1 MVRIPT
7 TERQFYNTTPKVNT
21 LAVTADA
28 LQPAA
33 KQYAQTLMQQQKVKI
48 DTNANK
54 ARVDIDNLQNQW
66 QLANQANP
74 DNPKARAKF
83 QAGMQKILNQYGSEI
98 DPIARMEWSVA
109 ANRIK
114 SAYDIA
120 NNDWAKKQKA
130 ANAKLDAAENINLN
144 LDLAYKHGLQG
155 NVLGGWA
162 DLDNSYRQLY
172 SYASANMGETEA
184 RTLLSD
190 YRSDFT
196 TSFVNGLIENNPQA
210 ALDFLN
216 NEDNRKA
223 LKYERKVGAL
233 RNLAEK
239 QLKAQKTQV
248 RENFNLDKSL
258 AFIKFLDEPT
268 FDNLDFY
275 ATNYEPQM
283 SDEKYKRLVEH
294 VESLNNNAV
303 TKNPEVFFAGIKA
316 NADMPT
322 GTPQEKQAFLDST
335 VKYIDGLYSSN
346 RSGKLRR
353 QDVETLKKISVGMVK
368 NEEMKQQLKSLPD
381 GMEFGR
387 ILANVALP
395 QPEIPQISDI
405 VEIKDNK
412 AVVKP
417 RIASREELTRKVK
430 ETKKK
435 EEETVAPMPVVYES
449 EGEAKAALD
458 ELKELPTG
466 TEDDKKEFLRLAQEI
481 YGGIYVGSTS
491 YDLGNVQDLYDE
503 LSETAADKLM
513 GALDDLPQTGVW
525 DTAKQSW
532 RELSDTESI
541 GSVDLNEDRS
551 SFLYYLK
558 DAFSP
563 MIEQAGNIK
572 RSIGVWGTAMK
583 KRAMIEQIERE
594 TMHQMLGY
602 MVNGDYQGAKNVYAD
617 GVKKAIRAQYPD
629 VPDLQRDDLEPGK
642 SLITINGLTYKF
654 MGYTSDNILVEVQ

>member
-28 LQPAA
+28 LLPPS
-33 KQYAQTLMQQQKVKI
+33 KQYTQTLKNQQKVKI
-48 DTNANK
+48 DTNSNK
-54 ARVDIDNLQNQW
+54 ARADIDNLQHQW
-66 QLANQANP
+66 QLDNQANP

-98 DPIARMEWSVA
+98 DPIARMEWTVA

-120 NNDWAKKQKA
+120 NNDWARKQKA
-130 ANAKLDAAENINLN
+130 ENTKLDVAENINLN
-144 LDLAYKHGLQG
+144 LDMAYKNGLQG

-162 DLDNSYRQLY
+162 NLDNSYRQLH

-184 RTLLSD
+184 KALLSD

-196 TSFVNGLIENNPQA
+196 TSFVNGLIESNPQA
-210 ALDFLN
+210 ALDFLD

-239 QLKAQKTQV
+239 QLKSYKTQIK
-248 RENFNLDKSL
+248 EDFNLDKSL
-258 AFIKFLDEPT
+258 AFIKFLNEPT

-294 VESLNNNAV
+294 VESLNNSAV
-303 TKNPEVFFAGIKA
+303 TENPEVFFAGIKA

-322 GTPQEKQAFLDST
+322 GTPQERQAFLDST

-346 RSGKLRR
+346 RSGRLRR
-353 QDVETLKKISVGMVK
+353 EDVETLKKLSVGMVE

-387 ILANVALP
+387 ILANVPLP

-405 VEIKDNK
+405 VEIKDNR
-412 AVVKP
+412 AVLKP
-417 RIASREELTRKVK
+417 RITSRSGLTRRVK

-435 EEETVAPMPVVYES
+435 EEETAAPMPVIYES
-449 EGEAKAALD
+449 EGEAEAALD
-458 ELKELPTG
+458 ELKELPAG
-466 TEDDKKEFLRLAQEI
+466 TENDKKEVLRLAQEI
-481 YGGIYVGSTS
+481 YAGIYKGSMS
-491 YDLGNVQDLYDE
+491 YDLGDVQDLYDE
-503 LSETAADKLM
+503 LSEIAADKLFSL
-513 GALDDLPQTGVW
+513 GELPQTGIW

-541 GSVDLNEDRS
+541 GPVDLNEDRS
-551 SFLYYLK
+551 SFLHYLK

-583 KRAMIEQIERE
+583 KKAMIEQIERE

-602 MVNGDYQGAKNVYAD
+602 MVNGDYQGAQAVYTD
-617 GVKKAIRAQYPD
+617 GIKKAIRAQYPD
-629 VPDLQRDDLEPGK
+629 VPDLQRDDLEAGK
-642 SLITINGLTYKF
+642 SLITINGLPYKF

>member
-28 LQPAA
+28 LLPPS
-33 KQYAQTLMQQQKVKI
+33 KQYTQTLKNQQKVKI
-48 DTNANK
+48 DTNSNK
-54 ARVDIDNLQNQW
+54 ARADIDNLQHQW
-66 QLANQANP
+66 QLDNQANP

-98 DPIARMEWSVA
+98 DPIARMEWTVA

-120 NNDWAKKQKA
+120 NNDWARKQKA
-130 ANAKLDAAENINLN
+130 ENTKLDVAENINLN
-144 LDLAYKHGLQG
+144 LDMAYKNGLQG

-162 DLDNSYRQLY
+162 NLDNSYRQLH

-184 RTLLSD
+184 KALLSD

-196 TSFVNGLIENNPQA
+196 TSFVNGLIESNPQA
-210 ALDFLN
+210 ALDFLD

-239 QLKAQKTQV
+239 QLKSYKTQIK
-248 RENFNLDKSL
+248 EDFNLDKSL
-258 AFIKFLDEPT
+258 AFIKFLNEPT

-303 TKNPEVFFAGIKA
+303 TENPEVFFAGIKA

-346 RSGKLRR
+346 RSGRLRR
-353 QDVETLKKISVGMVK
+353 EDVETLKKLSVGMVE

-387 ILANVALP
+387 ILANVPLP

-405 VEIKDNK
+405 VEIKDNR
-412 AVVKP
+412 AVLKP
-417 RIASREELTRKVK
+417 KITSRSGLTRRVK

-435 EEETVAPMPVVYES
+435 EEETAAPMPVIYES
-449 EGEAKAALD
+449 EGEAEAALD
-458 ELKELPTG
+458 ELKELPAG
-466 TEDDKKEFLRLAQEI
+466 TEDDKKEVLRLAQEI
-481 YGGIYVGSTS
+481 YAGIYKGSMS
-491 YDLGNVQDLYDE
+491 YDLGDVQDLYDE
-503 LSETAADKLM
+503 LSEIAADKLFSL
-513 GALDDLPQTGVW
+513 GELPQTGIW

-541 GSVDLNEDRS
+541 GPVDLDEDRS

-583 KRAMIEQIERE
+583 KRAMIKQIGRE
-594 TMHQMLGY
+594 TLHQMLGHI
-602 MVNGDYQGAKNVYAD
+602 VNGDKLKAD
-617 GVKKAIRAQYPD
+617 ETYVAGREKAIRALYSD
-629 VPDLQRDDLEPGK
+629 IPDLQRDDLEAGK
-642 SLITINGLTYKF
+642 SLVTINGRPYKF
-654 MGYTSDNILVEVQ
+654 MGYTSDNILVEVL

>member
-28 LQPAA
+28 LLPPS
-33 KQYAQTLMQQQKVKI
+33 KQYTQTLKNQQKVKI
-48 DTNANK
+48 DTNSNK
-54 ARVDIDNLQNQW
+54 ARADIDNLQHQW
-66 QLANQANP
+66 QLDNQANP

-98 DPIARMEWSVA
+98 DPIARMEWTVA

-120 NNDWAKKQKA
+120 NNDWARKQKA
-130 ANAKLDAAENINLN
+130 ENTKLDVAENINLN
-144 LDLAYKHGLQG
+144 LDMAYKNGLQG
-155 NVLGGWA
+155 NVLGGLA
-162 DLDNSYRQLY
+162 NLDNSYRQLH

-184 RTLLSD
+184 KALLSD

-196 TSFVNGLIENNPQA
+196 TSFVNGLIESNPQA
-210 ALDFLN
+210 ALDFLD

-223 LKYERKVGAL
+223 LKYERKVGSL

-239 QLKAQKTQV
+239 QLKSYKTQIK
-248 RENFNLDKSL
+248 EDFNLNKSL
-258 AFIKFLDEPT
+258 AFIKFLNEPT

-303 TKNPEVFFAGIKA
+303 TENPEVFFAGIKA

-353 QDVETLKKISVGMVK
+353 EDVETLKKLSVGMVE

-387 ILANVALP
+387 ILANVPLP

-405 VEIKDNK
+405 VEIKDNR
-412 AVVKP
+412 AVLKP
-417 RIASREELTRKVK
+417 RITSRSGLTRRVK

-435 EEETVAPMPVVYES
+435 EEETAAPMPVIYES
-449 EGEAKAALD
+449 EGEAEAALD
-458 ELKELPTG
+458 ELKELPAG
-466 TEDDKKEFLRLAQEI
+466 TENDKKEVLRLAQEI
-481 YGGIYVGSTS
+481 YAGIYKGSMS
-491 YDLGNVQDLYDE
+491 YDLGDVQDLYDE
-503 LSETAADKLM
+503 LSEIAADKLFSL
-513 GALDDLPQTGVW
+513 GELPQTGIW

-541 GSVDLNEDRS
+541 GPVDLDEDRS

-583 KRAMIEQIERE
+583 KRAMIKQIGRE
-594 TMHQMLGY
+594 TLHQMLGHI
-602 MVNGDYQGAKNVYAD
+602 VNGDKLKAD
-617 GVKKAIRAQYPD
+617 ETYVAGREKAIRALYSD
-629 VPDLQRDDLEPGK
+629 IPDLQRDDLEAGK
-642 SLITINGLTYKF
+642 SLVTINGRPYKF
-654 MGYTSDNILVEVQ
+654 MGYTSDNILVEVL

>member
-28 LQPAA
+28 LLPPA
-33 KQYAQTLMQQQKVKI
+33 KQYTQTLKNQQKVKI
-48 DTNANK
+48 DTNSNK
-54 ARVDIDNLQNQW
+54 ARADIDNLQHQW
-66 QLANQANP
+66 QLDNQANP

-98 DPIARMEWSVA
+98 DPIARMEWTVA

-120 NNDWAKKQKA
+120 NNDWARKQKA
-130 ANAKLDAAENINLN
+130 ENTKLDVAENINLN
-144 LDLAYKHGLQG
+144 LDMAYKNGLQG

-162 DLDNSYRQLY
+162 NLDNSYRQLH

-184 RTLLSD
+184 KALLSD

-196 TSFVNGLIENNPQA
+196 TSFVNGLIESNPQA
-210 ALDFLN
+210 ALDFLD

-223 LKYERKVGAL
+223 LKYERKVGSL

-239 QLKAQKTQV
+239 QLKSYKTQIK
-248 RENFNLDKSL
+248 EDFNLNKSL
-258 AFIKFLDEPT
+258 AFIKFLNEPT

-303 TKNPEVFFAGIKA
+303 TENPEVFFAGIKA

-353 QDVETLKKISVGMVK
+353 EDVETLKKLSVGMVE

-387 ILANVALP
+387 ILANVPLP

-405 VEIKDNK
+405 VEIKDNR
-412 AVVKP
+412 AVLKP
-417 RIASREELTRKVK
+417 RITSRSGLTRRVK

-435 EEETVAPMPVVYES
+435 EEETAAPMPVIYES
-449 EGEAKAALD
+449 EGEAEAALD
-458 ELKELPTG
+458 ELKELPAG
-466 TEDDKKEFLRLAQEI
+466 TENDKKEVLRLAQEI
-481 YGGIYVGSTS
+481 YAGIYKGSMS
-491 YDLGNVQDLYDE
+491 YDLGDVQDLYDE
-503 LSETAADKLM
+503 LSEIAADKLFSL
-513 GALDDLPQTGVW
+513 GELPQTGIW

-541 GSVDLNEDRS
+541 GPVDLDEDRS

-583 KRAMIEQIERE
+583 KRAMIKQIGRE
-594 TMHQMLGY
+594 TLHQMLGHI
-602 MVNGDYQGAKNVYAD
+602 VNGDKLKAD
-617 GVKKAIRAQYPD
+617 ETYVAGREKAIRALYSD
-629 VPDLQRDDLEPGK
+629 IPDLQRDDLEAGK
-642 SLITINGLTYKF
+642 SLVTINGRPYKF
-654 MGYTSDNILVEVQ
+654 MGYTSDNILVEVL

>member
-28 LQPAA
+28 LLPPA
-33 KQYAQTLMQQQKVKI
+33 KQYTQTLKNQQKVKI
-48 DTNANK
+48 DTNSNK
-54 ARVDIDNLQNQW
+54 ARADIDNLQHQW
-66 QLANQANP
+66 QLDNQANP

-98 DPIARMEWSVA
+98 DPIARMEWTIA

-130 ANAKLDAAENINLN
+130 ENTKLDVAENINLN
-144 LDLAYKHGLQG
+144 LDMAYKNGLQG

-162 DLDNSYRQLY
+162 NLDNSYRQLH
-172 SYASANMGETEA
+172 SFASANMGETEA
-184 RTLLSD
+184 KALLSD

-196 TSFVNGLIENNPQA
+196 TSFVNGLIESNPQA
-210 ALDFLN
+210 ALDFLD

-239 QLKAQKTQV
+239 QLKSYKTQIK
-248 RENFNLDKSL
+248 EDFNLDKSL
-258 AFIKFLDEPT
+258 AFIKFLNEPT

-294 VESLNNNAV
+294 VESLNNSAV
-303 TKNPEVFFAGIKA
+303 TENPEVFFAGIKA

-346 RSGKLRR
+346 RSGRLRR
-353 QDVETLKKISVGMVK
+353 EDVETLKKLSVGMVE

-387 ILANVALP
+387 ILANVPLP

-405 VEIKDNK
+405 VEIKDNR
-412 AVVKP
+412 AVLKP
-417 RIASREELTRKVK
+417 RITSRSGLTRRVK

-435 EEETVAPMPVVYES
+435 EEETAAPMPVIYES
-449 EGEAKAALD
+449 EGEAEAALD
-458 ELKELPTG
+458 ELKELPAG
-466 TEDDKKEFLRLAQEI
+466 TEDDKKEVLRLAQEI
-481 YGGIYVGSTS
+481 YAGIYKGSMS
-491 YDLGNVQDLYDE
+491 YDLGDVQDLYDE
-503 LSETAADKLM
+503 LSEIAADKLFSL
-513 GALDDLPQTGVW
+513 GELPQTGIW

-541 GSVDLNEDRS
+541 GPVDLNEDRS
-551 SFLYYLK
+551 SFLHYLK

-583 KRAMIEQIERE
+583 KRAMIKQIGRE
-594 TMHQMLGY
+594 TLHQMLGHI
-602 MVNGDYQGAKNVYAD
+602 VNGDKLKAD
-617 GVKKAIRAQYPD
+617 ETYVAGREKAIRALYSD
-629 VPDLQRDDLEPGK
+629 IPDLQRDDLEAGK
-642 SLITINGLTYKF
+642 SLVTINGRPYKF
-654 MGYTSDNILVEVQ
+654 MGYTSDNILVEVL

>member
-28 LQPAA
+28 LLPPA
-33 KQYAQTLMQQQKVKI
+33 KQYTQTLKNQQKVKI
-48 DTNANK
+48 DTNSNK
-54 ARVDIDNLQNQW
+54 ARADIDNLQHQW
-66 QLANQANP
+66 QLDNQANP

-98 DPIARMEWSVA
+98 DPIARMEWTVA

-120 NNDWAKKQKA
+120 NNDWARKQKA
-130 ANAKLDAAENINLN
+130 ENTKLDVAENINLN
-144 LDLAYKHGLQG
+144 LDMAYKNGLQG

-162 DLDNSYRQLY
+162 NLDNSYRQLH

-184 RTLLSD
+184 KALLSD

-196 TSFVNGLIENNPQA
+196 TSFVNGLIESNPQA
-210 ALDFLN
+210 ALDFLD

-239 QLKAQKTQV
+239 QLKSYKTQIK
-248 RENFNLDKSL
+248 EDFNLDKSL
-258 AFIKFLDEPT
+258 AFIKFLNEPT

-294 VESLNNNAV
+294 VESLNNSAV
-303 TKNPEVFFAGIKA
+303 TENPEVFFAGIKA

-346 RSGKLRR
+346 RSGRLRR
-353 QDVETLKKISVGMVK
+353 EDVETLKKLSVGMVE

-387 ILANVALP
+387 ILANVPLP

-405 VEIKDNK
+405 VEIKDNR
-412 AVVKP
+412 AVLKP
-417 RIASREELTRKVK
+417 RITSRSGLTRRVK
-430 ETKKK
+430 DTKKK
-435 EEETVAPMPVVYES
+435 EEETAAPMSVIYES
-449 EGEAKAALD
+449 EGEAEAALD
-458 ELKELPTG
+458 ELKELPAG
-466 TEDDKKEFLRLAQEI
+466 TENDKKEVLRLAQEI
-481 YGGIYVGSTS
+481 YAGIYKGSMS
-491 YDLGNVQDLYDE
+491 YDLGDVQDLYDE
-503 LSETAADKLM
+503 LSEIAADKLFSL
-513 GALDDLPQTGVW
+513 GELPQTGIW

-541 GSVDLNEDRS
+541 GPVDLNEDRS
-551 SFLYYLK
+551 SFLHYLK

-602 MVNGDYQGAKNVYAD
+602 MVNGDYRGAQAVYTD
-617 GVKKAIRAQYPD
+617 GIKKAIRAQYPD
-629 VPDLQRDDLEPGK
+629 VPDLQRDDLEAGK
-642 SLITINGLTYKF
+642 SLITINGLPYKF

>member
-28 LQPAA
+28 LLPPA
-33 KQYAQTLMQQQKVKI
+33 KQYTQTLKNQQKVKI
-48 DTNANK
+48 DTNSNK
-54 ARVDIDNLQNQW
+54 ARADIDNLQHQW
-66 QLANQANP
+66 QLDNQANP

-98 DPIARMEWSVA
+98 DPIARMEWTVA

-114 SAYDIA
+114 SAYDIV
-120 NNDWAKKQKA
+120 NNDWARKQKA
-130 ANAKLDAAENINLN
+130 ENTKLDVAENINLN
-144 LDLAYKHGLQG
+144 LDMAYKNGLQG

-162 DLDNSYRQLY
+162 NLDNSYRQLH

-184 RTLLSD
+184 KALLSD

-196 TSFVNGLIENNPQA
+196 TSFVNGLIESNPQA
-210 ALDFLN
+210 ALDFLD

-239 QLKAQKTQV
+239 QLKSYKTQIK
-248 RENFNLDKSL
+248 EDFNLDKSL
-258 AFIKFLDEPT
+258 AFIKFLNEPT

-275 ATNYEPQM
+275 AANYEPQM

-303 TKNPEVFFAGIKA
+303 TENPEVFFAGIKA

-353 QDVETLKKISVGMVK
+353 EDVETLKKLSVGMVEK
-368 NEEMKQQLKSLPD
+368 EEMKQQLKSLPD

-387 ILANVALP
+387 ILANVPLP

-405 VEIKDNK
+405 VEIKDNR
-412 AVVKP
+412 AVLKP
-417 RIASREELTRKVK
+417 RITSRSGLTRRVK

-435 EEETVAPMPVVYES
+435 EEETAAPMPVIYES
-449 EGEAKAALD
+449 EGEAEAALD
-458 ELKELPTG
+458 ELKELPAG
-466 TEDDKKEFLRLAQEI
+466 TEDDKKEVLRLAQEI
-481 YGGIYVGSTS
+481 YAGIYKGSIS
-491 YDLGNVQDLYDE
+491 YDLGDVQDLYDE
-503 LSETAADKLM
+503 LSEIAADKLFSL
-513 GALDDLPQTGVW
+513 GELPQTGIW

-541 GSVDLNEDRS
+541 GPVDLDEDRS

-583 KRAMIEQIERE
+583 KRAMIKQIGRE
-594 TMHQMLGY
+594 TLHQMLGHI
-602 MVNGDYQGAKNVYAD
+602 VNGDKLKAD
-617 GVKKAIRAQYPD
+617 ETYVAGREKAIRALYSD
-629 VPDLQRDDLEPGK
+629 IPDLQRDDLEAGK
-642 SLITINGLTYKF
+642 SLVTINGRPYKF
-654 MGYTSDNILVEVQ
+654 MGYTSDNILVEVL

>member
-28 LQPAA
+28 LLPPS
-33 KQYAQTLMQQQKVKI
+33 KQYTQTLKNQQKVKI
-48 DTNANK
+48 DTNSNK
-54 ARVDIDNLQNQW
+54 ARADIDNLQHQW
-66 QLANQANP
+66 QLDNQANP

-98 DPIARMEWSVA
+98 DPIARMEWTVA

-120 NNDWAKKQKA
+120 NNDWARKQKA
-130 ANAKLDAAENINLN
+130 ENTKLDVAENINLN
-144 LDLAYKHGLQG
+144 LDMAYKNGLQG

-162 DLDNSYRQLY
+162 NLDNSYRQLH

-184 RTLLSD
+184 KALLSD

-196 TSFVNGLIENNPQA
+196 TSFVNGLIESNPQA
-210 ALDFLN
+210 ALDFLD

-223 LKYERKVGAL
+223 LKYERKVGSL

-239 QLKAQKTQV
+239 QLKSYKTQIK
-248 RENFNLDKSL
+248 EDFNLNKSL
-258 AFIKFLDEPT
+258 AFIKFLNEPT

-303 TKNPEVFFAGIKA
+303 TENPEVFFAGIKA

-353 QDVETLKKISVGMVK
+353 EDVETLKKLSVGMVE

-387 ILANVALP
+387 ILANVPLP

-405 VEIKDNK
+405 VEIKDNR
-412 AVVKP
+412 AVLKP
-417 RIASREELTRKVK
+417 RITSRSGLTRRVK

-435 EEETVAPMPVVYES
+435 EEETAAPMPVIYES
-449 EGEAKAALD
+449 EGEAEAALD
-458 ELKELPTG
+458 ELKELPAG
-466 TEDDKKEFLRLAQEI
+466 TENDKKEVLRLAQEI
-481 YGGIYVGSTS
+481 YAGIYKGSMS
-491 YDLGNVQDLYDE
+491 YDLGDVQDLYDE
-503 LSETAADKLM
+503 LSEIAADKLFSL
-513 GALDDLPQTGVW
+513 GELPQTGIW

-541 GSVDLNEDRS
+541 GPVDLDEDRS

-583 KRAMIEQIERE
+583 KRAMIKQIGRE
-594 TMHQMLGY
+594 TLHQMLGHI
-602 MVNGDYQGAKNVYAD
+602 VNGDKLKAD
-617 GVKKAIRAQYPD
+617 ETYVAGREKAIRALYSD
-629 VPDLQRDDLEPGK
+629 IPDLQRDDLEAGK
-642 SLITINGLTYKF
+642 SLVTINGRPYKF
-654 MGYTSDNILVEVQ
+654 VGYTSDNILVEVL

>member
-28 LQPAA
+28 LLPPA
-33 KQYAQTLMQQQKVKI
+33 KQYTQTLKNQQKVKI
-48 DTNANK
+48 DTNSNK
-54 ARVDIDNLQNQW
+54 ARADIDNLQHQW
-66 QLANQANP
+66 QLDNQANP

-98 DPIARMEWSVA
+98 DPIARMEWTIA

-130 ANAKLDAAENINLN
+130 ENTKLDVAENINLN
-144 LDLAYKHGLQG
+144 LDMAYKNGLQG

-162 DLDNSYRQLY
+162 NLDNSYRQLN

-184 RTLLSD
+184 KALLSD

-196 TSFVNGLIENNPQA
+196 TSFVNGLIESNPQA
-210 ALDFLN
+210 ALDFLD

-239 QLKAQKTQV
+239 QLKSYKTQIK
-248 RENFNLDKSL
+248 EDFNLDKSL
-258 AFIKFLDEPT
+258 AFIKFLNEPT
-268 FDNLDFY
+268 FDNLDSY

-303 TKNPEVFFAGIKA
+303 TENPEVFFAGIKA

-353 QDVETLKKISVGMVK
+353 EDVETLKKLSVGMVE
-368 NEEMKQQLKSLPD
+368 NEEKKQQLKSLPD

-387 ILANVALP
+387 ILANVPLP

-405 VEIKDNK
+405 VEIKDNR
-412 AVVKP
+412 AVLKP
-417 RIASREELTRKVK
+417 RITSRSGLTRRVK

-435 EEETVAPMPVVYES
+435 EEETAAPMPVIYES
-449 EGEAKAALD
+449 EGEAEAALD
-458 ELKELPTG
+458 ELKELPAG
-466 TEDDKKEFLRLAQEI
+466 TEDDKKEVLRLAQEI
-481 YGGIYVGSTS
+481 YAGIYKGSMS
-491 YDLGNVQDLYDE
+491 YDLGDVQDLYDE
-503 LSETAADKLM
+503 LSEIAADKLFSL
-513 GALDDLPQTGVW
+513 GELPQTGIW

-532 RELSDTESI
+532 RQLSDTESI
-541 GSVDLNEDRS
+541 GPVDLNEDRS
-551 SFLYYLK
+551 SFLHYLK

-583 KRAMIEQIERE
+583 KRAMIKQIGRE
-594 TMHQMLGY
+594 TLHQMLGHI
-602 MVNGDYQGAKNVYAD
+602 VNGDKLKAD
-617 GVKKAIRAQYPD
+617 ETYVAGREKAIRALYSD
-629 VPDLQRDDLEPGK
+629 IPDLQRDDLEAGK
-642 SLITINGLTYKF
+642 SLVTINGRPYKF
-654 MGYTSDNILVEVQ
+654 MGYTSDNILVEVL

>member
-28 LQPAA
+28 LLPPA
-33 KQYAQTLMQQQKVKI
+33 KQYTQTLKNQQKVKI
-48 DTNANK
+48 DTNSNK
-54 ARVDIDNLQNQW
+54 ARVDIDNLQHQW
-66 QLANQANP
+66 QLDNQANP

-98 DPIARMEWSVA
+98 DPIARMEWTVA

-120 NNDWAKKQKA
+120 NNDWARKQKA
-130 ANAKLDAAENINLN
+130 ENTKLDVAENINLN
-144 LDLAYKHGLQG
+144 LDMAYKNGLQG

-162 DLDNSYRQLY
+162 NLDNSYRQLH

-184 RTLLSD
+184 KALLSD

-196 TSFVNGLIENNPQA
+196 TSFVNGLIESNPQA
-210 ALDFLN
+210 ALDFLD

-239 QLKAQKTQV
+239 QLKSYKTQIK
-248 RENFNLDKSL
+248 EDFNLDKSL
-258 AFIKFLDEPT
+258 AFIKFLNEPT

-294 VESLNNNAV
+294 VESLNNSAV
-303 TKNPEVFFAGIKA
+303 TENPEVFFAGIKA

-346 RSGKLRR
+346 RSGRLRR
-353 QDVETLKKISVGMVK
+353 EDVETLKKLSVGMVE

-387 ILANVALP
+387 ILANVPLP

-405 VEIKDNK
+405 VEIKDNR
-412 AVVKP
+412 AVLKP
-417 RIASREELTRKVK
+417 RITSRSGLTRRVK

-435 EEETVAPMPVVYES
+435 EEETAAPMPVIYES
-449 EGEAKAALD
+449 EGEAEAALD
-458 ELKELPTG
+458 ELKELPAG
-466 TEDDKKEFLRLAQEI
+466 TEDDKKEVLRLAQEI
-481 YGGIYVGSTS
+481 YAGIYKGSMS
-491 YDLGNVQDLYDE
+491 YDLGDVQDLYDE
-503 LSETAADKLM
+503 LSEIAADKLFSL
-513 GALDDLPQTGVW
+513 GELPQTGIW

-541 GSVDLNEDRS
+541 GPVDLNEDRS
-551 SFLYYLK
+551 SFLHYLK

-583 KRAMIEQIERE
+583 KRAMIKQIGRE
-594 TMHQMLGY
+594 TLHQMLGHI
-602 MVNGDYQGAKNVYAD
+602 VNGDKLKAD
-617 GVKKAIRAQYPD
+617 ETYVAGREKAIRALYSD
-629 VPDLQRDDLEPGK
+629 IPDLQRDDLEAGK
-642 SLITINGLTYKF
+642 SLVTINGRPYKF
-654 MGYTSDNILVEVQ
+654 MGYTSDNILVEVL

>member
-28 LQPAA
+28 LLPPS
-33 KQYAQTLMQQQKVKI
+33 KQYTQTLKNQQKVKI
-48 DTNANK
+48 DTNSNK
-54 ARVDIDNLQNQW
+54 ARADIDNLQHQW
-66 QLANQANP
+66 QLDNQANP

-98 DPIARMEWSVA
+98 DPIARMEWTVA

-120 NNDWAKKQKA
+120 NNDWARKQKA
-130 ANAKLDAAENINLN
+130 ENTKLDVAENINLN
-144 LDLAYKHGLQG
+144 LDMAYKNGLQG

-162 DLDNSYRQLY
+162 NLDNSYRQLH

-184 RTLLSD
+184 KALLSD

-196 TSFVNGLIENNPQA
+196 TSFVNGLIESNPQA
-210 ALDFLN
+210 ALDFLD

-239 QLKAQKTQV
+239 QLKSYKTQIK
-248 RENFNLDKSL
+248 EDFNLDKSL
-258 AFIKFLDEPT
+258 AFIKFLNEPT

-283 SDEKYKRLVEH
+283 SDERYKRLVEH

-303 TKNPEVFFAGIKA
+303 TENPEVFFAGIKA

-353 QDVETLKKISVGMVK
+353 EDVETLKKLSVGMVE

-387 ILANVALP
+387 ILANVPLP

-405 VEIKDNK
+405 VEIKDNR
-412 AVVKP
+412 AVLKP
-417 RIASREELTRKVK
+417 RITSRSGLTRRVK

-435 EEETVAPMPVVYES
+435 EEETAAPMPVIYES
-449 EGEAKAALD
+449 EGEAEAALD
-458 ELKELPTG
+458 ELKELPAG
-466 TEDDKKEFLRLAQEI
+466 TENDKKEVLRLAQEI
-481 YGGIYVGSTS
+481 YAGIYKGSMS
-491 YDLGNVQDLYDE
+491 YDLGDVQDLYDE
-503 LSETAADKLM
+503 LSEIAADKLFSL
-513 GALDDLPQTGVW
+513 GELPQTGIW

-541 GSVDLNEDRS
+541 GPVDLDEDRS

-583 KRAMIEQIERE
+583 KRAMIKQIGRE
-594 TMHQMLGY
+594 TLHQMLGHI
-602 MVNGDYQGAKNVYAD
+602 VNGDKLKAD
-617 GVKKAIRAQYPD
+617 ETYVAGREKAIRALYSD
-629 VPDLQRDDLEPGK
+629 IPDLQRDDLEAGK
-642 SLITINGLTYKF
+642 SLVTINGRPYKF
-654 MGYTSDNILVEVQ
+654 MGYTSDNILVEVL

>member
-28 LQPAA
+28 LLPPS
-33 KQYAQTLMQQQKVKI
+33 KQYTQTLKNQQKVKI
-48 DTNANK
+48 DTNSNK
-54 ARVDIDNLQNQW
+54 ARADIDNLQHQW
-66 QLANQANP
+66 QLDNQANP

-98 DPIARMEWSVA
+98 DPIARMEWTVA

-120 NNDWAKKQKA
+120 NNDWARKQKA
-130 ANAKLDAAENINLN
+130 ENTKLDVAENINLN
-144 LDLAYKHGLQG
+144 LDMAYKNGLQG

-162 DLDNSYRQLY
+162 NLDNSYRQLH

-184 RTLLSD
+184 KALLSD

-196 TSFVNGLIENNPQA
+196 TSFVNGLIESNPQA
-210 ALDFLN
+210 ALDFLD

-223 LKYERKVGAL
+223 LKYERKVGSL

-239 QLKAQKTQV
+239 QLKSYKTQIK
-248 RENFNLDKSL
+248 EDFNLNKSL
-258 AFIKFLDEPT
+258 AFIKFLNEPT

-303 TKNPEVFFAGIKA
+303 TENPEVFFAGIKA

-353 QDVETLKKISVGMVK
+353 EDVETLKKLSVGMVE

-387 ILANVALP
+387 ILANVPLP

-405 VEIKDNK
+405 VEIKDNR
-412 AVVKP
+412 AVLKP
-417 RIASREELTRKVK
+417 RITSRSGLTRRVK

-435 EEETVAPMPVVYES
+435 EEETAAPMPVIYES
-449 EGEAKAALD
+449 EGEAEAALD
-458 ELKELPTG
+458 ELKELPAG
-466 TEDDKKEFLRLAQEI
+466 TENDKKEVLRLAQEI
-481 YGGIYVGSTS
+481 YAGIYKGSMS
-491 YDLGNVQDLYDE
+491 YDLGDVQDLYDE
-503 LSETAADKLM
+503 LSEIAADKLFSL
-513 GALDDLPQTGVW
+513 GELPQTGIW

-541 GSVDLNEDRS
+541 GPVDLDEDRS

-583 KRAMIEQIERE
+583 KRAMIKQIGRE
-594 TMHQMLGY
+594 TLHQMLGHI
-602 MVNGDYQGAKNVYAD
+602 VNGDKLKAD
-617 GVKKAIRAQYPD
+617 ETYVAGREKAIRALYSD
-629 VPDLQRDDLEPGK
+629 IPDLQRDDLEAGK
-642 SLITINGLTYKF
+642 SLVTINGRPYKF
-654 MGYTSDNILVEVQ
+654 MGYTSDNILVEVL

>member
-1 MVRIPT
+1 
-7 TERQFYNTTPKVNT
+7 
-21 LAVTADA
+21 
-28 LQPAA
+28 
-33 KQYAQTLMQQQKVKI
+33 
-48 DTNANK
+48 
-54 ARVDIDNLQNQW
+54 
-66 QLANQANP
+66 
-74 DNPKARAKF
+74 
-83 QAGMQKILNQYGSEI
+83 MQKILNQYGSEI
-98 DPIARMEWSVA
+98 DPIARMEWTVA

-120 NNDWAKKQKA
+120 NNDWARKQKA
-130 ANAKLDAAENINLN
+130 ENTKLDVAENINLN
-144 LDLAYKHGLQG
+144 LDMAYKNGLQG

-162 DLDNSYRQLY
+162 NLDNSYRQLH

-184 RTLLSD
+184 KALLSD

-196 TSFVNGLIENNPQA
+196 TSFVNGLIESNPQA
-210 ALDFLN
+210 ALDFLD

-223 LKYERKVGAL
+223 LKYERKVGSL

-239 QLKAQKTQV
+239 QLKSYKTQIK
-248 RENFNLDKSL
+248 EDFNLNKSL
-258 AFIKFLDEPT
+258 AFIKFLNEPT

-303 TKNPEVFFAGIKA
+303 TENPEVFFAGIKA

-353 QDVETLKKISVGMVK
+353 EDVETLKKLSVGMVE

-387 ILANVALP
+387 ILANVPLP

-405 VEIKDNK
+405 VEIKDNR
-412 AVVKP
+412 AVLKP
-417 RIASREELTRKVK
+417 RITSRSGLTRRVK

-435 EEETVAPMPVVYES
+435 EEETAAPMPVIYES
-449 EGEAKAALD
+449 EGEAEAALD
-458 ELKELPTG
+458 ELKELPAG
-466 TEDDKKEFLRLAQEI
+466 TENDKKEVLRLAQEI
-481 YGGIYVGSTS
+481 YAGIYKGSMS
-491 YDLGNVQDLYDE
+491 YDLGDVQDLYDE
-503 LSETAADKLM
+503 LSEIAADKLFSL
-513 GALDDLPQTGVW
+513 GELPQTGIW

-541 GSVDLNEDRS
+541 GPVDLDEDRS

-583 KRAMIEQIERE
+583 KRAMIKQIGRE
-594 TMHQMLGY
+594 TLHQMLGHI
-602 MVNGDYQGAKNVYAD
+602 VNGDKLKAD
-617 GVKKAIRAQYPD
+617 ETYVAGREKAIRALYSD
-629 VPDLQRDDLEPGK
+629 IPDLQRDDLEAGK
-642 SLITINGLTYKF
+642 SLVTINGRPYKF
-654 MGYTSDNILVEVQ
+654 MGYTSDNILVEVL

>member
-144 LDLAYKHGLQG
+144 LDLAYKHGVQG

-294 VESLNNNAV
+294 VEALNNNAV
-303 TKNPEVFFAGIKA
+303 TKNPEAFVAGIKA
-316 NADMPT
+316 VASLPAE
-322 GTPQEKQAFLDST
+322 TPQEKQELADRT
-335 VKYIDGLYSSN
+335 IEYINGLYNSN
-346 RSGKLRR
+346 RNGNLRP
-353 QDVETLKKISVGMVK
+353 QDVEALKKLSVGLLK
-368 NEEMKQQLKSLPD
+368 NEKMKQQLKKLPD

-417 RIASREELTRKVK
+417 RITSREGMTRKVK

-435 EEETVAPMPVVYES
+435 EKETVAPMPVVYES

-466 TEDDKKEFLRLAQEI
+466 TEDDKKEVLRLAQEI
-481 YGGIYVGSTS
+481 YEGIYRGATS
-491 YDLGNVQDLYDE
+491 YDLGDVQELYDE
-503 LSETAADKLM
+503 LSEIAADKLFSL
-513 GALDDLPQTGVW
+513 GELPQTGLW

-563 MIEQAGNIK
+563 IIEQAGNIK

-583 KRAMIEQIERE
+583 KRAMIQQIGKE
-594 TMHQMLGY
+594 TMHQVIGHA
-602 MVNGDYQGAKNVYAD
+602 VNGDFPEAD
-617 GVKKAIRAQYPD
+617 KTYKAGRERAIRALYSD
-629 VPDLQRDDLEPGK
+629 IPDLQRDDLEPGK

>member
-7 TERQFYNTTPKVNT
+7 TERKFYNTTPKVNT
-21 LAVTADA
+21 LAVTADE
-28 LQPAA
+28 LLPPS
-33 KQYAQTLMQQQKVKI
+33 KQYTQTLKNQQKVKI
-48 DTNANK
+48 DTNSNK
-54 ARVDIDNLQNQW
+54 ARADIDNLQHQW
-66 QLANQANP
+66 QLDNQANP

-98 DPIARMEWSVA
+98 DPIARMEWTVE

-120 NNDWAKKQKA
+120 NNDWARKQKA
-130 ANAKLDAAENINLN
+130 ENTKLDVAENINLN
-144 LDLAYKHGLQG
+144 LDMAYKNGLQG

-162 DLDNSYRQLY
+162 NLDNSYRQLH

-184 RTLLSD
+184 KALLSD

-196 TSFVNGLIENNPQA
+196 TSFVNGLIESNPQA
-210 ALDFLN
+210 ALDFLD

-239 QLKAQKTQV
+239 QLKSYKIQIK
-248 RENFNLDKSL
+248 EDFNLDKSL
-258 AFIKFLDEPT
+258 AFIKFLNEPT

-275 ATNYEPQM
+275 AANYEPQM

-303 TKNPEVFFAGIKA
+303 TENPEVFFAGIKA

-346 RSGKLRR
+346 RSGRLRR
-353 QDVETLKKISVGMVK
+353 EDVETLKKLSVGMVE

-387 ILANVALP
+387 ILANIPLP

-405 VEIKDNK
+405 VEIKDNR
-412 AVVKP
+412 AVLKP
-417 RIASREELTRKVK
+417 KITSRSGLTRRVK

-435 EEETVAPMPVVYES
+435 EEETAAPMPVIYES
-449 EGEAKAALD
+449 EGEAEAALD
-458 ELKELPTG
+458 ELKELSAG
-466 TEDDKKEFLRLAQEI
+466 TEDDKKEVLRLAQEI
-481 YGGIYVGSTS
+481 YAGIYTGSMS
-491 YDLGNVQDLYDE
+491 YDLGDVQDLYDE
-503 LSETAADKLM
+503 LSEIAADKLM
-513 GALDDLPQTGVW
+513 GALDNLPQTGVW

-541 GSVDLNEDRS
+541 GPVDLNEDRS
-551 SFLYYLK
+551 SFLHYLK

-602 MVNGDYQGAKNVYAD
+602 MVNGDYQGAQAVYTD
-617 GVKKAIRAQYPD
+617 GIKKAIRAQYPD
-629 VPDLQRDDLEPGK
+629 VPDLQRDDLEAGK
-642 SLITINGLTYKF
+642 SLITINGLPYKF

>member
-28 LQPAA
+28 LLPPLR
-33 KQYAQTLMQQQKVKI
+33 QYTQTLKNQQKVKI
-48 DTNANK
+48 DTNSNK
-54 ARVDIDNLQNQW
+54 ARADIDNLQHQW
-66 QLANQANP
+66 QLDNQANP

-98 DPIARMEWSVA
+98 DPIARMEWTVA

-120 NNDWAKKQKA
+120 NNDWARKQKA
-130 ANAKLDAAENINLN
+130 ENTKLDVAENINLN
-144 LDLAYKHGLQG
+144 LDMAYKNGLQG

-162 DLDNSYRQLY
+162 NLDNSYRQLH

-184 RTLLSD
+184 KALLSD

-196 TSFVNGLIENNPQA
+196 TSFVNGLIESNPQA
-210 ALDFLN
+210 ALDFLD

-223 LKYERKVGAL
+223 LKYERKVGSL

-239 QLKAQKTQV
+239 QLKSYKTQIK
-248 RENFNLDKSL
+248 EDFNLNKSL
-258 AFIKFLDEPT
+258 AFIKFLNEPT

-303 TKNPEVFFAGIKA
+303 TENPEVFFAGIKA

-353 QDVETLKKISVGMVK
+353 EDVETLKKLSVGMVE

-387 ILANVALP
+387 ILANVPLP

-405 VEIKDNK
+405 VEIKDNR
-412 AVVKP
+412 AVLKP
-417 RIASREELTRKVK
+417 RITSRSGLTRRVK

-435 EEETVAPMPVVYES
+435 EEETAAPMPVIYES
-449 EGEAKAALD
+449 EGEAEAALD
-458 ELKELPTG
+458 ELKELPAG
-466 TEDDKKEFLRLAQEI
+466 TENDKKEVLRLAQEI
-481 YGGIYVGSTS
+481 YAGIYKGSMS
-491 YDLGNVQDLYDE
+491 YDLGDVQDLYDE
-503 LSETAADKLM
+503 LSEIAADKLFSL
-513 GALDDLPQTGVW
+513 GELPQTGIW

-541 GSVDLNEDRS
+541 GPVDLDEDRS

-583 KRAMIEQIERE
+583 KRAMIKQIGRE
-594 TMHQMLGY
+594 TLHQMLGHI
-602 MVNGDYQGAKNVYAD
+602 VNGDKLKAD
-617 GVKKAIRAQYPD
+617 ETYVAGREKAIRALYSD
-629 VPDLQRDDLEPGK
+629 IPDLQRDDLEAGK
-642 SLITINGLTYKF
+642 SLVTINGRPYKF
-654 MGYTSDNILVEVQ
+654 MGYTSDNILVEVL

>member
-28 LQPAA
+28 LLPPS
-33 KQYAQTLMQQQKVKI
+33 KQYTQTLKNQQKVKI
-48 DTNANK
+48 DTNSNK
-54 ARVDIDNLQNQW
+54 ARADIDNLQHQW
-66 QLANQANP
+66 QLDNQANP

-98 DPIARMEWSVA
+98 DPIARMEWTVA

-120 NNDWAKKQKA
+120 NNDWARKQKA
-130 ANAKLDAAENINLN
+130 ENTKLDVAENINLN
-144 LDLAYKHGLQG
+144 LDMAYKNGLQG

-162 DLDNSYRQLY
+162 NLDNSYRQLH

-184 RTLLSD
+184 KALLSD

-196 TSFVNGLIENNPQA
+196 TSFVNGLIESNPQA
-210 ALDFLN
+210 ALDFLD

-239 QLKAQKTQV
+239 QLKSYKTQIK
-248 RENFNLDKSL
+248 EDFNLDKSL
-258 AFIKFLDEPT
+258 AFIKFLNEPT
-268 FDNLDFY
+268 FDNLDSY

-303 TKNPEVFFAGIKA
+303 TENPEVFFAGIKA

-353 QDVETLKKISVGMVK
+353 EDVETLKKLSVGMVEK
-368 NEEMKQQLKSLPD
+368 EEMKQQLKSLPD

-387 ILANVALP
+387 ILANVPLP

-405 VEIKDNK
+405 VEIKDNR
-412 AVVKP
+412 AVLKP
-417 RIASREELTRKVK
+417 KITSRSGLTRRVK

-435 EEETVAPMPVVYES
+435 EEETAAPMPVIYES
-449 EGEAKAALD
+449 EGEAEAALD
-458 ELKELPTG
+458 ELKELPAG
-466 TEDDKKEFLRLAQEI
+466 TENDKKEVLRLAQEI
-481 YGGIYVGSTS
+481 YAGIYKGSMS
-491 YDLGNVQDLYDE
+491 YDLGDVQDLYDE
-503 LSETAADKLM
+503 LSEIAADKLFSL
-513 GALDDLPQTGVW
+513 GELPQTGIW

-541 GSVDLNEDRS
+541 GPVDLNEDRS

-583 KRAMIEQIERE
+583 KRAMIKQIGRE
-594 TMHQMLGY
+594 TLHQMLGHI
-602 MVNGDYQGAKNVYAD
+602 VNGDKLKAD
-617 GVKKAIRAQYPD
+617 ETYVAGREKAIRALYSD
-629 VPDLQRDDLEPGK
+629 IPDLQRDDLEAGK
-642 SLITINGLTYKF
+642 SLVTINGRPYKF
-654 MGYTSDNILVEVQ
+654 MGYTSDNILVEVL

>member
-28 LQPAA
+28 LLPPS
-33 KQYAQTLMQQQKVKI
+33 KQYTQTLKNQQKVKI
-48 DTNANK
+48 DTNSNK
-54 ARVDIDNLQNQW
+54 ARADIDNLQHQW
-66 QLANQANP
+66 QLDNQANP

-98 DPIARMEWSVA
+98 DPIARMEWTVA

-120 NNDWAKKQKA
+120 NNDWARKQKA
-130 ANAKLDAAENINLN
+130 ENTKLDVAENINLN
-144 LDLAYKHGLQG
+144 LDMAYKNGLQG

-162 DLDNSYRQLY
+162 NLDNSYRQLH

-184 RTLLSD
+184 KALLSD

-196 TSFVNGLIENNPQA
+196 TSFVNGLIESNPQA
-210 ALDFLN
+210 ALDFLD

-223 LKYERKVGAL
+223 LKYERKVGSL

-239 QLKAQKTQV
+239 QLKSYKTQIK
-248 RENFNLDKSL
+248 EDFNLNKSL
-258 AFIKFLDEPT
+258 AFIKFLNEPT

-303 TKNPEVFFAGIKA
+303 TENPEVFFAGIKA

-353 QDVETLKKISVGMVK
+353 EDVETLKKLSVGMVE
-368 NEEMKQQLKSLPD
+368 NEEIKQQLKSLPD

-387 ILANVALP
+387 ILANVPLP

-405 VEIKDNK
+405 VEIKDNR
-412 AVVKP
+412 AVLKP
-417 RIASREELTRKVK
+417 RITSRSGLTRRVK

-435 EEETVAPMPVVYES
+435 EEETAAPMPVIYES
-449 EGEAKAALD
+449 EGEAEAALD
-458 ELKELPTG
+458 ELKELPAG
-466 TEDDKKEFLRLAQEI
+466 TENDKKEVLRLAQEI
-481 YGGIYVGSTS
+481 YAGIYKGSMS
-491 YDLGNVQDLYDE
+491 YDLGDVQDLYDE
-503 LSETAADKLM
+503 LSEIAADKLFSL
-513 GALDDLPQTGVW
+513 GELPQTGIW

-541 GSVDLNEDRS
+541 GPVDLDEDRS

-583 KRAMIEQIERE
+583 KRAMIKQIGRE
-594 TMHQMLGY
+594 TLHQMLGHI
-602 MVNGDYQGAKNVYAD
+602 VNGDKLKAD
-617 GVKKAIRAQYPD
+617 ETYVAGREKAIRALYSD
-629 VPDLQRDDLEPGK
+629 IPDLQRDDLEAGK
-642 SLITINGLTYKF
+642 SLVTINGRPYKF
-654 MGYTSDNILVEVQ
+654 MGYTSDNILVEVL

>member
-1 MVRIPT
+1 M
-7 TERQFYNTTPKVNT
+7 
-21 LAVTADA
+21 
-28 LQPAA
+28 
-33 KQYAQTLMQQQKVKI
+33 
-48 DTNANK
+48 
-54 ARVDIDNLQNQW
+54 
-66 QLANQANP
+66 
-74 DNPKARAKF
+74 
-83 QAGMQKILNQYGSEI
+83 
-98 DPIARMEWSVA
+98 
-109 ANRIK
+109 
-114 SAYDIA
+114 
-120 NNDWAKKQKA
+120 
-130 ANAKLDAAENINLN
+130 
-144 LDLAYKHGLQG
+144 
-155 NVLGGWA
+155 
-162 DLDNSYRQLY
+162 DNSYRQLH

-184 RTLLSD
+184 KALLSD

-196 TSFVNGLIENNPQA
+196 TSFVNGLIESNPQA
-210 ALDFLN
+210 ALDFLD

-239 QLKAQKTQV
+239 QLKSYKTQIK
-248 RENFNLDKSL
+248 EDFNLDKSL
-258 AFIKFLDEPT
+258 AFIKFLNEPT

-275 ATNYEPQM
+275 AANYEPQM

-294 VESLNNNAV
+294 VESLNNSAV
-303 TKNPEVFFAGIKA
+303 TENPEVFFAGIKA

-346 RSGKLRR
+346 RSGRLRR
-353 QDVETLKKISVGMVK
+353 EDVETLKKLSVGMVE

-387 ILANVALP
+387 ILANIPLP

-405 VEIKDNK
+405 VEIKDNR
-412 AVVKP
+412 AVLKP
-417 RIASREELTRKVK
+417 KITSRSGLTRRVK

-435 EEETVAPMPVVYES
+435 EEETAAPMPVIYES
-449 EGEAKAALD
+449 EGEAEAALD
-458 ELKELPTG
+458 ELKELSAG
-466 TEDDKKEFLRLAQEI
+466 TEDDKKEVLRLAQEI
-481 YGGIYVGSTS
+481 YAGIYTGSMS
-491 YDLGNVQDLYDE
+491 YDLGDVQDLYDE
-503 LSETAADKLM
+503 LSEIAADKLM
-513 GALDDLPQTGVW
+513 GALDNLPQTGVW

-532 RELSDTESI
+532 RELSDAESI
-541 GSVDLNEDRS
+541 SPVDLNEDRS
-551 SFLYYLK
+551 SFLHYLK

-602 MVNGDYQGAKNVYAD
+602 MVNGDYQGAQAVYTD
-617 GVKKAIRAQYPD
+617 GIKKAIRAQYPD
-629 VPDLQRDDLEPGK
+629 VPDLQRDDLEAGK
-642 SLITINGLTYKF
+642 SLITINGLPYKF

>member
-28 LQPAA
+28 LLPPS
-33 KQYAQTLMQQQKVKI
+33 KQYTQTLKNQQKVKI
-48 DTNANK
+48 DTNSNK
-54 ARVDIDNLQNQW
+54 ARADIDNLQHQW
-66 QLANQANP
+66 QLDNQANP

-98 DPIARMEWSVA
+98 DPIARMEWTVA

-120 NNDWAKKQKA
+120 NNDWARKQKA
-130 ANAKLDAAENINLN
+130 ENTKLDVAENINLN
-144 LDLAYKHGLQG
+144 LDMAYKNGLQG

-162 DLDNSYRQLY
+162 NLDNSYRQLH
-172 SYASANMGETEA
+172 SYASANMGETGA
-184 RTLLSD
+184 KALLSD

-196 TSFVNGLIENNPQA
+196 TSFVNGLIESNPQA
-210 ALDFLN
+210 ALDFLD

-303 TKNPEVFFAGIKA
+303 TKNPEIFFAGIKA

-353 QDVETLKKISVGMVK
+353 EDVETLKKLSVGMVE

-387 ILANVALP
+387 ILANVPLP

-405 VEIKDNK
+405 VEIKDNR
-412 AVVKP
+412 AVLKP
-417 RIASREELTRKVK
+417 RITSRSGLTRRVK

-435 EEETVAPMPVVYES
+435 EEETAAPMPVIYES
-449 EGEAKAALD
+449 EGEAEAALD
-458 ELKELPTG
+458 ELKELPAG
-466 TEDDKKEFLRLAQEI
+466 TENDKKEVLRLAQEI
-481 YGGIYVGSTS
+481 YAGIYKGSMS
-491 YDLGNVQDLYDE
+491 YDLGDVQDLYDE
-503 LSETAADKLM
+503 LSEIAADKLFSL
-513 GALDDLPQTGVW
+513 GELPQTGIW

-541 GSVDLNEDRS
+541 GPVDLDEDRS

-583 KRAMIEQIERE
+583 KRAMIKQIGRE
-594 TMHQMLGY
+594 TLHQMLGHI
-602 MVNGDYQGAKNVYAD
+602 VNGDKLKAD
-617 GVKKAIRAQYPD
+617 ETYVAGREKAIRALYSD
-629 VPDLQRDDLEPGK
+629 IPDLQRDDLEAGK
-642 SLITINGLTYKF
+642 SLVTINGRPYKF
-654 MGYTSDNILVEVQ
+654 MGYTSDNILVEVL

>member
-28 LQPAA
+28 LLPPS
-33 KQYAQTLMQQQKVKI
+33 KQYTQTLKNQQKVKI
-48 DTNANK
+48 DTNSNK
-54 ARVDIDNLQNQW
+54 ARADIDNLQHQW
-66 QLANQANP
+66 QLDNQANP

-98 DPIARMEWSVA
+98 DPIARMEWTVA

-120 NNDWAKKQKA
+120 NNDWARKQKA
-130 ANAKLDAAENINLN
+130 ENTKLDVAENINLN
-144 LDLAYKHGLQG
+144 LDMAYKNGLQG

-162 DLDNSYRQLY
+162 NLDNSYRQLH

-184 RTLLSD
+184 KALLSD

-196 TSFVNGLIENNPQA
+196 TSFVNGLIESNPQA
-210 ALDFLN
+210 ALDFLD

-223 LKYERKVGAL
+223 LKYERKVGSL

-239 QLKAQKTQV
+239 QLKSYKTQIK
-248 RENFNLDKSL
+248 EDFNLNKSL
-258 AFIKFLDEPT
+258 AFIKFLNEPT

-303 TKNPEVFFAGIKA
+303 TENPEVFFAGIKA

-353 QDVETLKKISVGMVK
+353 EDVETLKKLSVGMVE

-387 ILANVALP
+387 ILANVPLP

-405 VEIKDNK
+405 VEIKDNR
-412 AVVKP
+412 AVLKP
-417 RIASREELTRKVK
+417 RITSRSGLTRRVN

-435 EEETVAPMPVVYES
+435 EEETAAPMPVIYES
-449 EGEAKAALD
+449 EGEAEAALD
-458 ELKELPTG
+458 ELKELPAG
-466 TEDDKKEFLRLAQEI
+466 TENDKKEVLRLAQEI
-481 YGGIYVGSTS
+481 YAGIYKGSMS
-491 YDLGNVQDLYDE
+491 YDLGDVQDLYDE
-503 LSETAADKLM
+503 LSEIAADKLFSL
-513 GALDDLPQTGVW
+513 GELPQTGIW

-541 GSVDLNEDRS
+541 GPVDLDEDRS

-583 KRAMIEQIERE
+583 KRAMIKQIGRE
-594 TMHQMLGY
+594 TLHQMLGHI
-602 MVNGDYQGAKNVYAD
+602 VNGDKLKAD
-617 GVKKAIRAQYPD
+617 ETYVAGREKAIRALYSD
-629 VPDLQRDDLEPGK
+629 IPDLQRDDLEAGK
-642 SLITINGLTYKF
+642 SLVTINGRPYKF
-654 MGYTSDNILVEVQ
+654 MGYTSDNILVEVL

>member
-28 LQPAA
+28 LLPPA
-33 KQYAQTLMQQQKVKI
+33 KQYTQTLKNQQKVKI
-48 DTNANK
+48 DTNSNK
-54 ARVDIDNLQNQW
+54 ARADIDNLQYQW
-66 QLANQANP
+66 QLDNQANP

-98 DPIARMEWSVA
+98 DPIARMEWTVA

-120 NNDWAKKQKA
+120 NNDWARKQKA
-130 ANAKLDAAENINLN
+130 ENTKLDVAENINLN
-144 LDLAYKHGLQG
+144 LDMAYKNGLQG

-162 DLDNSYRQLY
+162 NLDNSYRQLH

-184 RTLLSD
+184 KALLSD

-196 TSFVNGLIENNPQA
+196 TSFVNGLIESNPQA
-210 ALDFLN
+210 ALDFLD

-239 QLKAQKTQV
+239 QLKSYKTQIK
-248 RENFNLDKSL
+248 EDFNLDKSL
-258 AFIKFLDEPT
+258 AFIKFLNEPT

-303 TKNPEVFFAGIKA
+303 TENPEVFFAGIKA

-346 RSGKLRR
+346 RSGRLRR
-353 QDVETLKKISVGMVK
+353 EDVETLKKLSVGMVE

-387 ILANVALP
+387 ILANVPLP

-405 VEIKDNK
+405 VEIKDNR
-412 AVVKP
+412 AVLKP
-417 RIASREELTRKVK
+417 RITSRSGLTRRVK

-435 EEETVAPMPVVYES
+435 EEETAAPMPVIYES
-449 EGEAKAALD
+449 EGEAEAALD
-458 ELKELPTG
+458 ELKELPAG
-466 TEDDKKEFLRLAQEI
+466 TEDDKKEVLRLAQEI
-481 YGGIYVGSTS
+481 YAGIYKGSMS
-491 YDLGNVQDLYDE
+491 YDLGDVQDLYDE
-503 LSETAADKLM
+503 LSEIAADKLFSL
-513 GALDDLPQTGVW
+513 GELPQTGIW

-541 GSVDLNEDRS
+541 GPVDLNEDRS
-551 SFLYYLK
+551 SFLHYLK

-583 KRAMIEQIERE
+583 KRAMIKQIGRE
-594 TMHQMLGY
+594 TLHQMLGHI
-602 MVNGDYQGAKNVYAD
+602 VNGDKLKAD
-617 GVKKAIRAQYPD
+617 ETYVAGREKAIRALYSD
-629 VPDLQRDDLEPGK
+629 IPDLQRDDLEAGK
-642 SLITINGLTYKF
+642 SLVTINGRPYKF
-654 MGYTSDNILVEVQ
+654 MGYTSDNILVEVL